1 MKKYY
6 IVFQICQNEK
16 YYCHA
21 WPVTESDNLLSV
33 FEKMGPGIISANMAP
48 TKKRAAEIVET
59 WRAGYIANKNY
70 MFQTEE

>member
-6 IVFQICQNEK
+6 IVFQICQDEK

-33 FEKMGPGIISANMAP
+33 FERMGPGIIAANMAP

-59 WRAGYIANKNY
+59 WRAAYKENGNY
-70 MFQTEE
+70 MF